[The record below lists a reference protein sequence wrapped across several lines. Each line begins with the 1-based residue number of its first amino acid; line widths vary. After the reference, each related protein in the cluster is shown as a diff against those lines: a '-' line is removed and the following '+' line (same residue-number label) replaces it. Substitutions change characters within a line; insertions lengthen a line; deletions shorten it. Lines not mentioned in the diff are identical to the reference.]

1 MPRLRDRREA
11 AAVRGP
17 VSAHACLPHD
27 AGAGDPEI
35 DTRHTVRISPAVS
48 DAGVNVAAMSTHVCV
63 WFEDSWPDHVCV
75 CGARAVVV
83 MDELGD
89 TFYAVLDDAP
99 EVPHQRLPLSA

>member
-1 MPRLRDRREA
+1 M
-11 AAVRGP
+11 
-17 VSAHACLPHD
+17 
-27 AGAGDPEI
+27 I
-35 DTRHTVRISPAVS
+35 DTRH
-48 DAGVNVAAMSTHVCV
+48 AGRTSTGLSGAGATVAAMSTHVCV

-83 MDELGD
+83 VDELGD

>member
-1 MPRLRDRREA
+1 M
-11 AAVRGP
+11 
-17 VSAHACLPHD
+17 
-27 AGAGDPEI
+27 I
-35 DTRHTVRISPAVS
+35 DTRHAGGRSVGVS
-48 DAGVNVAAMSTHVCV
+48 VAGSTVAAMSTHVCV

-83 MDELGD
+83 VDELGD